1 MFPTEITSAGNYGHV
16 EDGRLYGPSNGIQGH
31 AALQGFAAAGRA
43 RSTQHQRRV
52 REAVRLYSDAVQ
64 GKIPPFLL
72 QQAVAPTHEF
82 AVMEIAKRYP
92 GIYGDPGGRML
103 GLRETMSR
111 TDYQALYVDVL
122 DRLYYGFYNGFP
134 VVNKSLVRMHDLRD
148 FRLVSRYLL
157 DGMVTPLTGV
167 DPAAPPQQRAL
178 VGPSPQDGAYPT
190 TNTAPIQYQPKLYHA
205 MASVNWAA
213 FVNDDLGIFQD
224 RAKRLALAAN
234 RGISKFI
241 TGLYT
246 ATTGPSTAL
255 YSTGANSYNNIINIA
270 NGASSNNPPLS
281 AQGIMDALKV
291 LARQRDSGGD
301 PILITGRARLWYGPR
316 YVAVAE
322 TLMNSTKITVAN
334 EGGSTNAQGFPTQ
347 WLEANNWLI
356 RNMDLVMD
364 PYIPIVCTTS
374 GTQDTMW
381 GITIDPD
388 SVERPSI
395 EVGFLQGFKE
405 PQMFQK
411 VGNTQRMGG
420 AVDPMLGDFN
430 TMDSDIKVCTVFGG
444 AVIDGRTS
452 VASTGQSV

>member
-1 MFPTEITSAGNYGHV
+1 MNEIISAGNYGEV
-16 EDGRLYGPSNGIQGH
+16 RDGHLFGPGPGGVASH
-31 AALQGFAAAGRA
+31 PAVQGFAAAGRS
-43 RSTQHQRRV
+43 RSMEHKRRV
-52 REAVRLYSDAVQ
+52 NEAVRLYSDAIQ
-64 GKIPPFLL
+64 GRIPPFLL
-72 QQAVAPTHEF
+72 QQAVNPTHEF

-122 DRLYYGFYNGFP
+122 DRLYYGFYNGYP
-134 VVNKSLVRMHDLRD
+134 VVNKGLVRMHDLRD

-178 VGPSPQDGAYPT
+178 VGPSPQNGAYPT

-241 TGLYT
+241 TSLYVDANGPNASLYT
-246 ATTGPSTAL
+246 S
-255 YSTGANSYNNIINIA
+255 GANSYNNIINTA
-270 NGASSNNPPLS
+270 NGAATNNPALS
-281 AQGIMDALKV
+281 SQGIMDALKV

-301 PILITGRARLWYGPR
+301 PILITGKLRLWYGPR
-316 YVAVAE
+316 YVALAE
-322 TLMNSTKITVAN
+322 NLMAATSMQLSV
-334 EGGSTNAQGFPTQ
+334 EGGTQNTQGFPTQ
-347 WLEANNWLI
+347 FLQANNWLI
-356 RNMDLVMD
+356 RNMELVMD

-381 GITIDPD
+381 GITVDPD

-395 EVGFLQGFKE
+395 EMGFLTGFKE

-411 VGNTQRMGG
+411 VGNTARMGG
-420 AVDPMLGDFN
+420 AVDPMMGDFIS
-430 TMDSDIKVCTVFGG
+430 MDSDIKVVTVFGG
-444 AVIDGRTS
+444 TQIDGRTT
-452 VASTGQSV
+452 VASTGQGV